1 MSSAPPLRFEMT
13 QTTVLKETVTNAA
26 RFAVGI
32 VIVVV
37 GALMVAEGVLGWVS
51 DTSMFFPGINDS
63 FVFWVGVLSIMIG
76 GTFMSFYPRRR

>member
-1 MSSAPPLRFEMT
+1 MT
-13 QTTVLKETVTNAA
+13 QTTALRETMTNVM
-26 RFAVGI
+26 RFAVGT

-51 DTSMFFPGINDS
+51 DTSIFFPGINDS

-76 GTFMSFYPRRR
+76 GTFMSFFPRRR